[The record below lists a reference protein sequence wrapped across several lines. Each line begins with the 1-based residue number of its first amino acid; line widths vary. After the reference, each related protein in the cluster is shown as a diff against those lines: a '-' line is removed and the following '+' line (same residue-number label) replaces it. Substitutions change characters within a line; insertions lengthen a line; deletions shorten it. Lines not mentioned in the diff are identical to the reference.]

1 MPSLEHA
8 MVYKSNSLVEAGYR
22 LSVAEQRVVLACIS
36 QVPRGEPVTDEV
48 MYSVT
53 AQVKRREVR
62 IEYESNSRRK
72 RKKVLVCGWVQSVGV
87 HGGGGPCVPALQQRH
102 AALPHRAERPVH
114 QVPAEGRGED
124 GQRSCDPRLY
134 ELLAQW
140 RGVGK
145 REMAVDRLRETFH
158 LGDRYP
164 SIKDF
169 KKCVI
174 DVAVSQINEHSD
186 LTASTPNAR
195 PAATSATSFSPL
207 PPRSRPSRNRRGKPS
222 RRPNRPA
229 PTPNFCTGFRVFAK
243 QAWARANGGGAS
255 GQ

>member
-1 MPSLEHA
+1 MEEEGRACLRFNKDMLPYLTELSA
-8 MVYKSNSLVEAGYR
+8 QFTKYR
-22 LSVAEQRVVLACIS
+22 LKAVAKMDSA
-36 QVPRGEPVTDEV
+36 
-48 MYSVT
+48 
-53 AQVKRREVR
+53 
-62 IEYESNSRRK
+62 
-72 RKKVLVCGWVQSVGV
+72 
-87 HGGGGPCVPALQQRH
+87 H
-102 AALPHRAERPVH
+102 AI
-114 QVPAEGRGED
+114 
-124 GQRSCDPRLY
+124 RLY

-207 PPRSRPSRNRRGKPS
+207 PPRSRPSRNRRGKPP

-229 PTPNFCTGFRVFAK
+229 PIPNFCTGFRVFAK
-243 QAWARANGGGAS
+243 QAWARANGGGIS